1 MILKKK
7 GTRVYK
13 KVNCVKGPLKE
24 NVEAR
29 KCCCFVFLVSV
40 WFVCFFTSFCLL
52 QNPRERERE
61 RERVEF
67 LDYLFVYLFLYDFD

>member
-7 GTRVYK
+7 GTREYK

-29 KCCCFVFLVSV
+29 KCCCFVFLVSEIGRAHV
-40 WFVCFFTSFCLL
+40 
-52 QNPRERERE
+52 
-61 RERVEF
+61 
-67 LDYLFVYLFLYDFD
+67 